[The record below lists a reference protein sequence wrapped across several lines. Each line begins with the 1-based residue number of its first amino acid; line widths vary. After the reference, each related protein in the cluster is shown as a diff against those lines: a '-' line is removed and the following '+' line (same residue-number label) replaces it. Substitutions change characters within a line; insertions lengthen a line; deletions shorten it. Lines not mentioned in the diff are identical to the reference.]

1 MKRITF
7 LALACAMAF
16 GLMAQN
22 FLKPAGER
30 TGLVSNKFINKESGL
45 VSATIGEIICTEH
58 ESSDTTTTP
67 KTKIGFDA
75 QFSITKGAGTHR
87 FYYDM
92 YQAGMLENFVDT
104 SSVFSSIEEYLLAY
118 CKYNNSLY
126 GAYGV
131 DVFDSVDGDYGF
143 VGLWGNT
150 AYTIYVLS
158 IDEDTTQVTL
168 DSITFTTPSSAKSG
182 TPTITVTNDNDT
194 EVGEI
199 NFTTVTSDTRRFYF
213 FCAENSDSVA
223 RAFTVANNLS
233 EEEGY
238 KRFLSYWLNSQHS
251 SYFTFDWDGDVNENF
266 STNLFASDGKYVN
279 GIEYVWG
286 ALPINGNGEQG
297 DFVYAV
303 FTFGNANLN
312 DVAELMN
319 IQVYPNPVRE
329 SLNINSKVNM
339 NKVELYNALGQ
350 VVYSSKLNSNT
361 VNIPVSDLNNGTY
374 FVKAYGDGVVVNKKV
389 IVE

>member
-1 MKRITF
+1 M
-7 LALACAMAF
+7 LWPF

-30 TGLVSNKFINKESGL
+30 TGLISNKFINKESGL
-45 VSATIGEIICTEH
+45 VSATIGEITCSTEH

-67 KTKIGFDA
+67 KTEIGFDV
-75 QFSITKGAGTHR
+75 QFSITKGGGTYR

-92 YQAGMLENFVDT
+92 YPAGMLENFVDT
-104 SSVFSSIEEYLLAY
+104 SSAYNSVEEYLLNYA
-118 CKYNNSLY
+118 KYYNSIY
-126 GAYGV
+126 GVYGV
-131 DVFDSVDGDYGF
+131 DFFDSVDGDYGF

-158 IDEDTTQVTL
+158 INQDTTQLTL

-182 TPTITVTNDNDT
+182 TPTITVTNNNDT

-199 NFTTVTSDTRRFYF
+199 NWTVVNNSNTRQFYF
-213 FCAENSDSVA
+213 FCAENSDSLA
-223 RAFTVANNLS
+223 RVFTVANNLS

-238 KRFLSYWLNSQHS
+238 MRFLSYWLS
-251 SYFTFDWDGDVNENF
+251 SPQYSSNFTFDWDGDVNENF
-266 STNLFASDGKYVN
+266 STNLFASDGQYVN

-286 ALPINGNGEQG
+286 ALPINGNKEQG

-319 IQVYPNPVRE
+319 IRVYPNPVRE

-350 VVYSSKLNSNT
+350 VVYSSNVNSNT